1 MGGPD
6 YPGCGFAAGVE
17 RIRLLCVEKQTSS
30 RPHYYV
36 AVAIGKKNRVKALD
50 FINLHRLKTHPN
62 VSIEFICRDN
72 LAKGLRYAR
81 EKKADYALI
90 LGEDEINSDKIIIKE
105 LKTRKQK
112 KIDQKKLLTFL
123 LEPEKNK
130 F

>member
-1 MGGPD
+1 M
-6 YPGCGFAAGVE
+6 
-17 RIRLLCVEKQTSS
+17 
-30 RPHYYV
+30 
-36 AVAIGKKNRVKALD
+36 D
-50 FINLHRLKTHPN
+50 FINSHRLKTHPN
-62 VSIEFICRDN
+62 VSIELICRDN
-72 LAKGLRYAR
+72 LSKGLRYAS